1 MSSNNLPPKSPS
13 PTNPTNRLIAQKLA
27 IVRRRL
33 FAERIV
39 AVFPWIATGMF
50 AVAAIAISVDKYYPF
65 GATWQLAL
73 GVAAGATAIAS
84 LIAGAMTSRSELA
97 AAVELDRRCGLEER
111 VSTALAL
118 RPFAESEAE
127 GKSAAEVAA
136 RRAVEA
142 DAERAVAKVDVSESF
157 PLSPTR
163 RLAWPLVPV
172 AAAIVLALWLSPAVP
187 PVSPTAAAAEQV
199 QAQMKETAATL
210 EKKLEEKKTE
220 AEKLKLVEAQKLLEK
235 LQDEARKIKAATE
248 VDQKETLVKL
258 NDLAKQIQE
267 RRDQVAGAD
276 AMKKQLSRLRAKNP
290 GTSEKLTKALG
301 DGNFKAAAEQI
312 EQLKKELESGKLD
325 EKQKQQMADQLDRLQ
340 KQVSQLAKAQDER
353 RKEAEQQL
361 ASKQNEA
368 KQNGSGESKDGKNGE
383 SKQGGQKQDGQGEQA
398 SSKSGSQPGAM
409 DESALAEQLSKMA
422 SQQQSLDGLQEA
434 LEQAS
439 KGMQQGS
446 GSEASQGLGNL
457 QKQLDN
463 LAKQA
468 SESDLL
474 DRGMRDLAEC
484 KSGLCQGQDPN
495 ALAQGKG
502 NGAGNKAGQNG
513 GPGQPGEG
521 QGGQSGG
528 DQAGDGQGNGGGE
541 SNQPGT
547 GIGRS
552 GTGGLNG
559 EGPGM
564 TASFDS
570 RVKQQI
576 GTGAFRVIG
585 PSDGPNAKG
594 KALEVI
600 RDQERAVV
608 AGRESQTLES
618 QSLDRSR
625 REQKKQYF
633 DSLRKAD

>member
-1 MSSNNLPPKSPS
+1 MNPNNLPPKSSS
-13 PTNPTNRLIAQKLA
+13 PTKPTNRLIAQKLA

-39 AVFPWIATGMF
+39 AVFPWIATGVF
-50 AVAAIAISVDKYYPF
+50 AVAAIVILVDKYYPF
-65 GATWQLAL
+65 GVTWQLAL

-235 LQDEARKIKAATE
+235 LQDEARTIKAATE

-325 EKQKQQMADQLDRLQ
+325 PKQKQQMADQLDRLQ
-340 KQVSQLAKAQDER
+340 KQVSQLAKAQEER

-361 ASKQNEA
+361 AAKQNEA
-368 KQNGSGESKDGKNGE
+368 KQNGDGESKDGNNGD
-383 SKQGGQKQDGQGEQA
+383 SKQGDRKQDGQGEQA
-398 SSKSGSQPGAM
+398 SSKAGSQPGAM

-495 ALAQGKG
+495 AQAQGKG
-502 NGAGNKAGQNG
+502 QGNGAGSKPGQNG
-513 GPGQPGEG
+513 GPGQAGDG
-521 QGGQSGG
+521 QGL
-528 DQAGDGQGNGGGE
+528 AGDGQGNGNGNGQTNE
-541 SNQPGT
+541 PGN